1 MLRIVIGLQN
11 YNGVA
16 CGVNFEKSVGQDI
29 PEDWTRDHV
38 QVKRLLALFP
48 GTTVEDVGVGKAV
61 AAKKPDPTPQP
72 KAEPETAEEP
82 AVAEEPETSAPAED
96 AEEAPVADPVEE
108 EETEEVAEEVEEV
121 EEPEEPE
128 PDDEEKQP
136 LGPGDDVLAHYKGEF
151 RKGKVVKVLES
162 GVVRV
167 NIDGDDAQ
175 YRVLDDDK
183 VSKLDPE
190 AAE

>member
-16 CGVNFEKSVGQDI
+16 CGVNFEKSVGQGI
-29 PEDWTRDHV
+29 PEDWTVEHV

-48 GTTVEDVGVGKAV
+48 GTTVETVDAE
-61 AAKKPDPTPQP
+61 KPEPTPQP
-72 KAEPETAEEP
+72 EATPEPCEE
-82 AVAEEPETSAPAED
+82 SA
-96 AEEAPVADPVEE
+96 
-108 EETEEVAEEVEEV
+108 VAEEVETEEGDEAAPVAEPVEDEV
-121 EEPEEPE
+121 EEEAEEV
-128 PDDEEKQP
+128 EESEEEECP
-136 LGPGDDVLAHYKGEF
+136 LEAGDRVLAHYKGEF
-151 RKGKVVKVLES
+151 RKGKVVRVLES

-183 VSKLDPE
+183 VSRLGE
-190 AAE
+190 

>member
-16 CGVNFEKSVGQDI
+16 CGVNFEKSIGQNI
-29 PEDWTRDHV
+29 PEDWTVEHV

-48 GTTVEDVGVGKAV
+48 GTTVEDVAKGTPVGADDEKVKADLEAARKADH
-61 AAKKPDPTPQP
+61 AAKAAAESELTPQP
-72 KAEPETAEEP
+72 ETVETAEE
-82 AVAEEPETSAPAED
+82 VLEAELVEK
-96 AEEAPVADPVEE
+96 EA
-108 EETEEVAEEVEEV
+108 EEVAEEVEEL
-121 EEPEEPE
+121 EEPE
-128 PDDEEKQP
+128 DEEKKP
-136 LGPGDDVLAHYKGEF
+136 LESGDTVLAHYKGEF

-167 NIDGDDAQ
+167 KIDGDDAN

-183 VSKLDPE
+183 VSKLDT
-190 AAE
+190 